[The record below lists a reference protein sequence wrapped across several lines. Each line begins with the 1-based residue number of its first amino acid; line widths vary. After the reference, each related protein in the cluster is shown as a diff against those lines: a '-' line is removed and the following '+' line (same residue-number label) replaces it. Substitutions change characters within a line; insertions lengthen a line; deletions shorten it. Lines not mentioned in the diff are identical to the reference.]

1 MGKYLTFIISLA
13 LLINSCSTTGR
24 KAGNLSDAMEKA
36 SDDHQG
42 ERKIEAVK
50 TDEPEEEK
58 EEGFIQFSDS
68 DDQAQTE
75 LKPLNDLWFGVQ
87 FGTGVLS
94 TESFYGIST
103 FSLTGNQ
110 FFGERKAFGFEIEA
124 GYSPLQTTETAEFDP
139 ADDEL
144 VQALDG
150 GIFTLYG
157 GFDLK
162 YYLTPKKTFL
172 GNYYSAG
179 IKVQSMFWSYKNQ
192 LVIEEYDDYGSYTG
206 TDIIKND
213 QLWGFDINCAA
224 ALNYIQLK
232 HLILGIEF
240 NPGIIIWGPETYQG
254 FSNDV
259 FLPFLYFKTNFNFM
273 VK

>member
-1 MGKYLTFIISLA
+1 MKLYAVIFVIILF
-13 LLINSCSTTGR
+13 LISCSTTGR
-24 KAGNLSDAMEKA
+24 KAGNLSEAMEKA

-42 ERKIEAVK
+42 ERKIEATEATE
-50 TDEPEEEK
+50 TDEENEEE
-58 EEGFIQFSDS
+58 FIQFSEF
-68 DDQAQTE
+68 DDQTQTE
-75 LKPLNDLWFGVQ
+75 MRPLEDLWFGMQ
-87 FGTGVLS
+87 FGTGMLS
-94 TESFYGIST
+94 TDSFYGVST

-110 FFGERKAFGFEIEA
+110 FFGERKAFGFEIGA

-139 ADDEL
+139 AEDEI

-162 YYLTPKKTFL
+162 FYLTPKKTFL
-172 GNYYSAG
+172 GSYYSAG

-192 LVIEEYDDYGSYTG
+192 LVIEEYDDYGNYTG

-213 QLWGFDINCAA
+213 QLWGLDINCAA

-232 HLILGIEF
+232 HLTLGIEF
-240 NPGIIIWGPETYQG
+240 NPGIIIWGFETYQG